1 MLNKVTLMGRLTKD
15 PMVKYS
21 QGGTAIARYT
31 LAIDRRPGKNGE
43 QVTDFIDCIAF
54 GSSGKFVEKYLRKG
68 RKIVACGKLELNSYT
83 KEDGTKVYALDVVM
97 NEHYFADDKI
107 PEEAHNNNNPQQPV
121 NSLKDPNY
129 DPIPMP
135 NNNQAKTINGDDVVY
150 LTNIQKFVDGHG
162 ATYISGTV
170 AEPDLSDFED
180 DFHGNFS
187 EFLTSCFKDRIDWY
201 RISQNEELGKFPHG
215 GVFGEKLELIV

>member
-1 MLNKVTLMGRLTKD
+1 MLNKVTLMGRLTRD

-31 LAIDRRPGKNGE
+31 LAIDRRPRKNGE
-43 QVTDFIDCIAF
+43 QVTDFIDCVAF

-107 PEEAHNNNNPQQPV
+107 PEEVRNNHNAQQPA
-121 NSLKDPNY
+121 NSFYAPNY
-129 DPIPMP
+129 SPKFY
-135 NNNQAKTINGDDVVY
+135 AKCQSGSRKYKSYDGLYVY
-150 LTNIQKFVDGHG
+150 TCGRSN
-162 ATYISGTV
+162 SGNSNSRT
-170 AEPDLSDFED
+170 AF
-180 DFHGNFS
+180 
-187 EFLTSCFKDRIDWY
+187 
-201 RISQNEELGKFPHG
+201 
-215 GVFGEKLELIV
+215 

>member
-83 KEDGTKVYALDVVM
+83 KDDGTKVYALDVVM
-97 NEHYFADDKI
+97 NEHYFADEWRTRVLEMARRPWIMDLGCSRSCW
-107 PEEAHNNNNPQQPV
+107 H
-121 NSLKDPNY
+121 
-129 DPIPMP
+129 
-135 NNNQAKTINGDDVVY
+135 
-150 LTNIQKFVDGHG
+150 TN
-162 ATYISGTV
+162 
-170 AEPDLSDFED
+170 
-180 DFHGNFS
+180 
-187 EFLTSCFKDRIDWY
+187 
-201 RISQNEELGKFPHG
+201 
-215 GVFGEKLELIV
+215 

>member
-83 KEDGTKVYALDVVM
+83 KDDGTKVYALDVVM

-107 PEEAHNNNNPQQPV
+107 PEEV
-121 NSLKDPNY
+121 R
-129 DPIPMP
+129 
-135 NNNQAKTINGDDVVY
+135 NNQNAYQPANSFDVPDYSDGFHVYACGRSNSGDSNRNEYSRRITRRFSNWGINSY
-150 LTNIQKFVDGHG
+150 YSSEQSTLLTRCWLL
-162 ATYISGTV
+162 Y
-170 AEPDLSDFED
+170 
-180 DFHGNFS
+180 
-187 EFLTSCFKDRIDWY
+187 
-201 RISQNEELGKFPHG
+201 
-215 GVFGEKLELIV
+215 

>member
-15 PMVKYS
+15 PMVRYS

-43 QVTDFIDCIAF
+43 QVTDFIDCVAF

-83 KEDGTKVYALDVVM
+83 KDDGTKVYALDVVM

-107 PEEAHNNNNPQQPV
+107 PEEVRNNQNAQQPA
-121 NSLKDPNY
+121 NSFGAPDYHL
-129 DPIPMP
+129 IPMP
-135 NNNQAKTINGDDVVY
+135 NVNQAAGN
-150 LTNIQKFVDGHG
+150 TNPMTDSMSMPVADSIPE
-162 ATYISGTV
+162 IPTV
-170 AEPDLSDFED
+170 EPPFDAA
-180 DFHGNFS
+180 GMN
-187 EFLTSCFKDRIDWY
+187 IP
-201 RISQNEELGKFPHG
+201 EELPEDFPI
-215 GVFGEKLELIV
+215 GE

>member
-83 KEDGTKVYALDVVM
+83 KDDGTKVYALDVVM

-107 PEEAHNNNNPQQPV
+107 PEEVRNNQNAYQPANSFDVPDYSPNPMTDSMSMPV
-121 NSLKDPNY
+121 V
-129 DPIPMP
+129 DPIPEIPTGM
-135 NNNQAKTINGDDVVY
+135 
-150 LTNIQKFVDGHG
+150 NIQEGLP
-162 ATYISGTV
+162 
-170 AEPDLSDFED
+170 EDFP
-180 DFHGNFS
+180 
-187 EFLTSCFKDRIDWY
+187 I
-201 RISQNEELGKFPHG
+201 
-215 GVFGEKLELIV
+215 GE

>member
-54 GSSGKFVEKYLRKG
+54 GSSGKFVEKYLR
-68 RKIVACGKLELNSYT
+68 
-83 KEDGTKVYALDVVM
+83 VYALDVVM

-107 PEEAHNNNNPQQPV
+107 PEEVRNNQNAYQPANSFDVPDYSPNPMTDSMSMPV
-121 NSLKDPNY
+121 V
-129 DPIPMP
+129 DPIPEIP
-135 NNNQAKTINGDDVVY
+135 T
-150 LTNIQKFVDGHG
+150 
-162 ATYISGTV
+162 
-170 AEPDLSDFED
+170 
-180 DFHGNFS
+180 
-187 EFLTSCFKDRIDWY
+187 
-201 RISQNEELGKFPHG
+201 
-215 GVFGEKLELIV
+215 

>member
-1 MLNKVTLMGRLTKD
+1 MLNKVTLMGRLTRD

-43 QVTDFIDCIAF
+43 QVTDFIDCVAF

-107 PEEAHNNNNPQQPV
+107 PEEAHNNNNQATGNT
-121 NSLKDPNY
+121 NSMADSMSMPAM
-129 DPIPMP
+129 DPIPEVP
-135 NNNQAKTINGDDVVY
+135 TVEPAFNGTEMEIPGE
-150 LTNIQKFVDGHG
+150 LL
-162 ATYISGTV
+162 
-170 AEPDLSDFED
+170 EDLP
-180 DFHGNFS
+180 
-187 EFLTSCFKDRIDWY
+187 I
-201 RISQNEELGKFPHG
+201 
-215 GVFGEKLELIV
+215 GE

>member
-1 MLNKVTLMGRLTKD
+1 MLNKVTLMGRLTRD

-43 QVTDFIDCIAF
+43 QVTDFIDCVAF

-135 NNNQAKTINGDDVVY
+135 NNNQATGNTNSMADSMSMPAMDPIPEVPTVEPAFNGTEMEIPGE
-150 LTNIQKFVDGHG
+150 LL
-162 ATYISGTV
+162 
-170 AEPDLSDFED
+170 EDLP
-180 DFHGNFS
+180 
-187 EFLTSCFKDRIDWY
+187 I
-201 RISQNEELGKFPHG
+201 
-215 GVFGEKLELIV
+215 GE